1 MVFSL
6 RIDLESQKGIKEG
19 LPKILN
25 LLSKYN
31 MKASFYLTMGGESNL
46 FQLLKYKK
54 KIPEKRKLKIFS
66 KKEILRM
73 AFLPKDFVK
82 ENEIILKRI
91 LEKGHELGI
100 HGWKHRAWTR
110 ALEKID
116 VEKQI
121 DLSIKKY
128 WMIFGRKPDSFCSPA
143 FRINRKV
150 IDILNKTGF
159 KIISDL
165 EGEKPFRI
173 KDTEIINVPI
183 TIKEKNNTP
192 IIEYLVTQKY
202 SDEEIL
208 DYLKKQIEQKKYS
221 IMYVHG
227 LFECRFKTNLLE
239 KLFKYIEEENIET
252 KTIKQIS
259 ELIK

>member
-6 RIDLESQKGIKEG
+6 RIDLESQKGIKRG
-19 LPKILN
+19 LPKILD
-25 LLSKYN
+25 LLAKYN
-31 MKASFYLTMGGESNL
+31 IKASFYLTMGGESNL
-46 FQLLKYKK
+46 FQLLKYRK
-54 KIPEKRKLKIFS
+54 KIPEKRKIKVFS
-66 KKEILRM
+66 KKELLRM
-73 AFLPKDFVK
+73 VFLPKDFVK
-82 ENEIILKRI
+82 ENKRILKRI
-91 LEKGHELGI
+91 LEEGHELGI

-121 DLSIKKY
+121 DFSIKKY
-128 WMIFGRKPDSFCSPA
+128 WMIFGRNPDSFCSPA

-159 KIISDL
+159 KVISDL
-165 EGEKPFRI
+165 EGSTPFKI
-173 KDTEIINVPI
+173 PDIAMINVPI
-183 TIKEKNNTP
+183 TIKGKNNTP

-221 IMYVHG
+221 IMYIHG
-227 LFECRFKTNLLE
+227 LFECRFKINLLE
-239 KLFKYIEEENIET
+239 KLFKYIKEKKIEI
-252 KTIKQIS
+252 KTLKELAKEIK
-259 ELIK
+259 